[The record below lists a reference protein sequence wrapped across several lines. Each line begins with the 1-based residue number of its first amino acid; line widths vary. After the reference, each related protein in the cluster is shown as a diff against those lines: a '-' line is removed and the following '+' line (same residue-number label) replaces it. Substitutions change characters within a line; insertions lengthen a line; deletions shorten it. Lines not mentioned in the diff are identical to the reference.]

1 MSELGLG
8 MAIVGAIL
16 LLLLVCVIVGST
28 VALTI
33 RLKGSLFELSIASPE
48 KRRSDSNDDS
58 DTPGCRKFEQ
68 K

>member
-8 MAIVGAIL
+8 MAIVVAIL
-16 LLLLVCVIVGST
+16 FLLIVCVIVGRK

-33 RLKGSLFELSIASPE
+33 KHRESFVEFSIESPE

-58 DTPGCRKFEQ
+58 DTGFT
-68 K
+68 